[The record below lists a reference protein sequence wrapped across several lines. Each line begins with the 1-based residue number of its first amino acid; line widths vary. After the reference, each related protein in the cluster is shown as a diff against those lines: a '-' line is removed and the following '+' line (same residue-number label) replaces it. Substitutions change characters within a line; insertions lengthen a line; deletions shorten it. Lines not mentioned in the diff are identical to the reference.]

1 MHIGLNAHLLSLA
14 ETYRGAG
21 INWYIHNLLTHL
33 PRVDHDNRYT
43 AFLGDGRFAPS
54 TSSGHRSSGL
64 ALWNTS
70 YSNLDSVEEAYST
83 GLALKLSRLPT
94 SRPVVRIL
102 WEQVVQPF
110 ALRKERVDL
119 LHALAF
125 VTPLLSPCPMVVTI
139 YDLSFLLYPESFKRF
154 KRFYLGLFTRL
165 SARRARRII
174 AISESTK
181 RDVVR
186 LLGVPP
192 EKVEVIYCGIDEA
205 FRPLAPLPPQSWG
218 ERGEVAA
225 FRSKRG
231 LPERFI
237 LFVGT
242 IEPRKN
248 VTRLIEAF
256 ADLRFAICDLRLV
269 IGGAKGWFYQDVF
282 ARVEELGLEGQVMFP
297 GYIPVSELPL
307 WYNAAELF
315 VYPSLYEGFGLPPLE
330 AMACGT
336 PVITANTSS
345 LPEVVGEAGLTVDPL
360 DVEGLAKAMRRVLGD
375 EALRQEMRKRGL
387 QRARGFSWT
396 KTAQETVQVY
406 QRAMEYEDV

>member
-1 MHIGLNAHLLSLA
+1 
-14 ETYRGAG
+14 
-21 INWYIHNLLTHL
+21 
-33 PRVDHDNRYT
+33 
-43 AFLGDGRFAPS
+43 
-54 TSSGHRSSGL
+54 
-64 ALWNTS
+64 
-70 YSNLDSVEEAYST
+70 
-83 GLALKLSRLPT
+83 
-94 SRPVVRIL
+94 
-102 WEQVVQPF
+102 
-110 ALRKERVDL
+110 LRKERVDL

-125 VTPLLSPCPMVVTI
+125 VTPLLSRCPSVVTI
-139 YDLSFLLYPESFKRF
+139 YDLSFLLYPESFRRAKRS
-154 KRFYLGLFTRL
+154 YLGLFTRL

-192 EKVEVIYCGIDEA
+192 EKVEVVYCGIDEA
-205 FRPLAPLPPQSWG
+205 FRPLAEDQ
-218 ERGEVAA
+218 VAA
-225 FRSKRG
+225 FRSQHG

-282 ARVEELGLEGQVMFP
+282 ARVEELGLQGEVMFP

-315 VYPSLYEGFGLPPLE
+315 VYPSLHEGFGLPPLE

-336 PVITANTSS
+336 PVVAANTSS

-360 DVEGLAKAMRRVLGD
+360 DVEGLAEAMRRVLGD
-375 EALRQEMRKRGL
+375 DALQQEMRKRGL

-406 QRAMEYEDV
+406 RRAMEDRDV

>member
-21 INWYIHNLLTHL
+21 INWYVYNLLTHL
-33 PRVDHDNRYT
+33 PRVDRDNRYT
-43 AFLGDGRFAPS
+43 AFLGDGRFTPS
-54 TSSGHRSSGL
+54 TSSGHRSS
-64 ALWNTS
+64 
-70 YSNLDSVEEAYST
+70 

-94 SRPVVRIL
+94 SRPVVRIF

-125 VTPLLSPCPMVVTI
+125 VVPLLSPCPSVVTI

-192 EKVEVIYCGIDEA
+192 EKVEVVYCGIDEA
-205 FRPLAPLPPQSWG
+205 FRPLAADQ
-218 ERGEVAA
+218 VAA
-225 FRSKRG
+225 FRSKHG
-231 LPERFI
+231 LPECFI

-256 ADLRFAICDLRLV
+256 ATLRPCDFANLKLV

-336 PVITANTSS
+336 PVVTANTSS
-345 LPEVVGEAGLTVDPL
+345 LPEVVDEAGLTVDPL
-360 DVEGLAKAMRRVLGD
+360 DVEGLAQAMRRVLDD
-375 EALRQEMRKRGL
+375 EALRQEMRERGL
-387 QRARGFSWT
+387 KRAEGFSWT

>member
-43 AFLGDGRFAPS
+43 AFLGDRRF
-54 TSSGHRSSGL
+54 TSSEL
-64 ALWNTS
+64 ALS
-70 YSNLDSVEEAYST
+70 F
-83 GLALKLSRLPT
+83 SRLPT
-94 SRPVVRIL
+94 SRPTVRIF

-110 ALRKERVDL
+110 ALQKERVDL

-125 VTPLLSPCPMVVTI
+125 VAPLLSPCPSVVTI
-139 YDLSFLLYPESFKRF
+139 YDLSFLLYPESFKRS
-154 KRFYLGLFTRL
+154 KRFYLDLFTRL
-165 SARRARRII
+165 SVRRARRII

-181 RDVVR
+181 CDVVR
-186 LLGVPP
+186 LLGVSP
-192 EKVEVIYCGIDEA
+192 EKVQVVYCGIDEA
-205 FRPLAPLPPQSWG
+205 FRPLAEDQ
-218 ERGEVAA
+218 VDA

-256 ADLRFAICDLRLV
+256 ATLRPCDPATLKLV
-269 IGGAKGWFYQDVF
+269 IGGAKGWFYEDVF
-282 ARVEELGLEGQVMFP
+282 ARVEELGLGGEVMFP

-336 PVITANTSS
+336 PVVTANTSS

-360 DVEGLAKAMRRVLGD
+360 DVEGLAEAMRRALSD
-375 EALRQEMRKRGL
+375 EALRQEMREQGL
-387 QRARGFSWT
+387 QRAKGFSWT
-396 KTAQETVQVY
+396 KTVQETVQVY
-406 QRAMEYEDV
+406 QRAMEGGDV

>member
-1 MHIGLNAHLLSLA
+1 MHIGLNAHLLSLG

-33 PRVDHDNRYT
+33 PHVDHDNRYT
-43 AFLGDGRFAPS
+43 AFIGDGRFTPS
-54 TSSGHRSSGL
+54 TSSGRRSSGL
-64 ALWNTS
+64 ALR
-70 YSNLDSVEEAYST
+70 
-83 GLALKLSRLPT
+83 LSRLPT
-94 SRPVVRIL
+94 SRPVVRIF

-125 VTPLLSPCPMVVTI
+125 VTPLLSPCPAVVTI
-139 YDLSFLLYPESFKRF
+139 YDLSFLLYPESFKRS

-165 SARRARRII
+165 SARRARRIV
-174 AISESTK
+174 AISKSTK

-186 LLGVPP
+186 LVGVSP
-192 EKVEVIYCGIDEA
+192 EKVEVVYCGIDDA
-205 FRPLAPLPPQSWG
+205 FCPLAEDQ
-218 ERGEVAA
+218 VAA
-225 FRSKRG
+225 FRAKRG

-248 VTRLIEAF
+248 ITRLVEAF
-256 ADLRFAICDLRLV
+256 ATLRFCDIATLKLV
-269 IGGAKGWFYQDVF
+269 IGGAKGWFYEDVF

-297 GYIPVSELPL
+297 GYIPISELPL

-336 PVITANTSS
+336 PVVAASTSS

-360 DVEGLAKAMRRVLGD
+360 DVEELAEAMKRVLND
-375 EALRQEMRKRGL
+375 EALRQEMRERGL
-387 QRARGFSWT
+387 KRAKGFSWT

-406 QRAMEYEDV
+406 RRAMEDGDV

>member
-1 MHIGLNAHLLSLA
+1 
-14 ETYRGAG
+14 
-21 INWYIHNLLTHL
+21 
-33 PRVDHDNRYT
+33 
-43 AFLGDGRFAPS
+43 
-54 TSSGHRSSGL
+54 
-64 ALWNTS
+64 
-70 YSNLDSVEEAYST
+70 
-83 GLALKLSRLPT
+83 
-94 SRPVVRIL
+94 
-102 WEQVVQPF
+102 
-110 ALRKERVDL
+110 
-119 LHALAF
+119 
-125 VTPLLSPCPMVVTI
+125 VVTI

-186 LLGVPP
+186 LLGVSP
-192 EKVEVIYCGIDEA
+192 EKVEVIYCGTDGA
-205 FRPLAPLPPQSWG
+205 FRPLP
-218 ERGEVAA
+218 EDRVAA

-256 ADLRFAICDLRLV
+256 STLRPCDFANLKLV
-269 IGGAKGWFYQDVF
+269 IGGAKGWSYQDVF
-282 ARVEELGLEGQVMFP
+282 ARVEELGLGGEVMFP

-336 PVITANTSS
+336 PVVTANTSS

-360 DVEGLAKAMRRVLGD
+360 DIEGLAEAMRRVLGD
-375 EALRQEMRKRGL
+375 EALRQEMRERGL
-387 QRARGFSWT
+387 QRARDFSWT

-406 QRAMEYEDV
+406 QRAMECENV

>member
-21 INWYIHNLLTHL
+21 INWYVYNLLTHL
-33 PRVDHDNRYT
+33 PRVDRDNRYT
-43 AFLGDGRFAPS
+43 AFLGDGRF
-54 TSSGHRSSGL
+54 TSP
-64 ALWNTS
+64 
-70 YSNLDSVEEAYST
+70 E
-83 GLALKLSRLPT
+83 LALKLARLPT
-94 SRPVVRIL
+94 SRPVVRIF

-125 VTPLLSPCPMVVTI
+125 VVPLLSPCSSVVTI

-192 EKVEVIYCGIDEA
+192 EKVEVVYCGIDEA
-205 FRPLAPLPPQSWG
+205 FRPLAADQ
-218 ERGEVAA
+218 VAA
-225 FRSKRG
+225 FRSKHG
-231 LPERFI
+231 LPECFI

-256 ADLRFAICDLRLV
+256 ADLRSFDVTQDRFAMSDLRLV
-269 IGGAKGWFYQDVF
+269 IGGAKCWFYQDVF

-336 PVITANTSS
+336 PVVTANTSS
-345 LPEVVGEAGLTVDPL
+345 LPEVVDEAGLTVDPL
-360 DVEGLAKAMRRVLGD
+360 DVEGLAQAMRRVLDD
-375 EALRQEMRKRGL
+375 EALRQEMRERGL
-387 QRARGFSWT
+387 KRAEGFSWT

>member
-1 MHIGLNAHLLSLA
+1 MSHQPIHIGLNAHLLSLA

-21 INWYIHNLLTHL
+21 INWYIYNLLTHL
-33 PRVDHDNRYT
+33 PRVDRDNRYT
-43 AFLGDGRFAPS
+43 AFLGDGRF
-54 TSSGHRSSGL
+54 TSS
-64 ALWNTS
+64 
-70 YSNLDSVEEAYST
+70 

-94 SRPVVRIL
+94 SSPVVRIF

-110 ALRKERVDL
+110 ALQKERVDL

-125 VTPLLSPCPMVVTI
+125 VTPLLSPCPSVVTI
-139 YDLSFLLYPESFKRF
+139 YDLSFLLYPESFKRSKCF
-154 KRFYLGLFTRL
+154 HLSLFTRL

-205 FRPLAPLPPQSWG
+205 FHPLA
-218 ERGEVAA
+218 EDRVAA

-256 ADLRFAICDLRLV
+256 ANLQTCDFANLKLV

-297 GYIPVSELPL
+297 GYIPASELPL

-330 AMACGT
+330 AMACET
-336 PVITANTSS
+336 PVVTANTSS

-360 DVEGLAKAMRRVLGD
+360 DVEGLAQAMRRVLDD
-375 EALRQEMRKRGL
+375 EALRQEMRERGL
-387 QRARGFSWT
+387 QRAKGFSWT

-406 QRAMEYEDV
+406 RRAMECEDV